1 MKFITDAQ
9 VAEIFTMR
17 EAIDALRTAFTQFGQ
32 GAGAVLARG
41 RATAELHGT
50 ASTISAMGAALPG
63 SDVLGTK
70 VYSTV
75 NGKFNFV
82 INLFSATNGEFTA
95 TLEANELT
103 RLRTAAATAVA
114 VENLVRDDARVLA
127 IFGSGTQ
134 ARAHVEALLLVHDFD
149 EILICARSH
158 AEEFSAWIQDTYK
171 VKTLAVD
178 ASTAASNAQVIVTCT
193 RSTEALFDGNLVK
206 PGTVIAAVG
215 SSKPIARELD
225 DVLLARAATIFVE
238 WIPAAK
244 AEAGEFVRAAT
255 GIITDDK
262 IQELGKFIAQASSR
276 NVDDIL
282 IYKSVGIGLE
292 DIAIAKL
299 IFDKLQSSLGS

>member
-9 VAEIFTMR
+9 VAEVFTMR
-17 EAIDALRTAFTQFGQ
+17 EAIEAMRSAFTQFGH

-41 RATAELHGT
+41 RANAQFNGNT
-50 ASTISAMGAALPG
+50 STISAMGAALPG

-82 INLFSATNGEFTA
+82 INLFSATSGAPTA
-95 TLEANELT
+95 VFEANELT
-103 RLRTAAATAVA
+103 RLRTAAATALA
-114 VENLVRDDARVLA
+114 TEKLARKDARVLA

-134 ARAHVEALLLVHDFD
+134 ARAHVEALLLVHEFD
-149 EILICARSH
+149 QVLVCARGN
-158 AEEFSAWIQDTYK
+158 AEEFAHWIETELHI
-171 VKTLAVD
+171 KTQIVD
-178 ASTAASNAQVIVTCT
+178 ASTAAANADVIVTCT
-193 RSTEALFDGNLVK
+193 RSNEALFDGNLVQA
-206 PGTVIAAVG
+206 GSFIAAVG
-215 SSKPIARELD
+215 SSKPVARELD
-225 DVLLARAATIFVE
+225 DALLARAATIFVE

-244 AEAGEFVRAAT
+244 AEAGELVRAAA

-262 IQELGKFIAQASSR
+262 IKELGQFIADESPR
-276 NVDDIL
+276 NADDIL

-299 IFDKLQSSLGS
+299 IFDKLT